1 MLDADVG
8 VDGRSGDE
16 VDELDAEE
24 SKGASGSLWLTAV
37 ARELGSAARRSWS
50 PVLAS
55 EARANAVKVVAAAW
69 EARC

>member
-8 VDGRSGDE
+8 ADERTGGE

-24 SKGASGSLWLTAV
+24 SEGASGCLRLTAV
-37 ARELGSAARRSWS
+37 ARGLGSAARRSLS

-69 EARC
+69 EARG

>member
-24 SKGASGSLWLTAV
+24 SKGPMEGLLTV
-37 ARELGSAARRSWS
+37 APSPATTDTQARLLDVPILPDCHR
-50 PVLAS
+50 PL
-55 EARANAVKVVAAAW
+55 
-69 EARC
+69 